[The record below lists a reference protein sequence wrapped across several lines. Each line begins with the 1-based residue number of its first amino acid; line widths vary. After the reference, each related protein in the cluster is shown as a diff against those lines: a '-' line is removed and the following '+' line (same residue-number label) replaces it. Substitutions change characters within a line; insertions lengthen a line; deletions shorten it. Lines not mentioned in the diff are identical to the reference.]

1 MVAAARHQGNVIQ
14 NPYRAPVTTCTQI
27 IRILLYWSGEST
39 AREHCMPPR
48 SHQKWPFRWDLLLR
62 YRFIETI
69 ALWEGRLTT
78 RHLCDTFGIGR
89 QQASKDIN
97 NYIREVGPANL
108 EYDKFLKGY
117 KPTDEFEPQVTQG
130 LADEYLHLMARNNEL
145 MNVFESLSLNVANV
159 EVLSLP
165 VRDVKPEVLRP
176 IMQAA
181 RQQKRL
187 DVDYVSINNPNRE
200 GRIIVPHTLVYTGL
214 RWHVRAWCEKNQE
227 YRDFVL
233 SRFRDIPDIM
243 DDSEHGKDGDTQWN
257 TRITIRITPDPRLNR
272 DQQDV
277 VEVDYGMDKG
287 ALEVT
292 TRGKLV
298 PYALKLLHIDPKE
311 ELADPMAQQIIVEN
325 RDELNP
331 WLFG

>member
-1 MVAAARHQGNVIQ
+1 M
-14 NPYRAPVTTCTQI
+14 PTTTD
-27 IRILLYWSGEST
+27 S
-39 AREHCMPPR
+39 
-48 SHQKWPFRWDLLLR
+48 KWPFRWDLLLR
-62 YRFIETI
+62 YRYIETI

-97 NYIREVGPANL
+97 NYIREVGVDNL
-108 EYDKFLKGY
+108 EYDKYLKGY
-117 KPTDEFEPQVTQG
+117 RPTESFTPQVTLG

-145 MNVFESLSLNVANV
+145 MNVFESLALNVGNV

-176 IMQAA
+176 IMLAA

-187 DVDYVSINNPNRE
+187 DVDYVSLNHPDRE

-243 DDSEHGKDGDTQWN
+243 DDSPHGIEADVQWN
-257 TRITIRITPDPRLNR
+257 TRVTLRITADPRLTP
-272 DQQDV
+272 QQREV
-277 VEVDYGMDKG
+277 IEVDYGMDQG
-287 ALEVT
+287 VLQIS

-298 PYALKLLHIDPKE
+298 PYALRLLHIDPNAV
-311 ELADPMAQQIIVEN
+311 LADPMAQQVVVEN
-325 RDELNP
+325 RGDLEP

>member
-1 MVAAARHQGNVIQ
+1 MAGHRDGA
-14 NPYRAPVTTCTQI
+14 
-27 IRILLYWSGEST
+27 
-39 AREHCMPPR
+39 
-48 SHQKWPFRWDLLLR
+48 WPFRWDLLLR

-97 NYIREVGPANL
+97 NYIREVGPGNL
-108 EYDKFLKGY
+108 EYDKYLKGY
-117 KPTDEFEPQVTQG
+117 KPTPDFAPRVTRG

-145 MNVFESLSLNVANV
+145 MNMFESLALNVANV
-159 EVLSLP
+159 EVLSQP
-165 VRDVKPEVLRP
+165 VRDVRPDVLRP

-187 DVDYVSINNPNRE
+187 EVDYVSINNPDRE

-233 SRFRDIPDIM
+233 SRFRDIPEIL
-243 DDSEHGKDGDTQWN
+243 DDSKHGADGDVEWN
-257 TRITIRITPDPRLNR
+257 TQVVLRIAPDPRLR
-272 DQQDV
+272 PDQREV
-277 VEVDYGMDKG
+277 VEADYGMSG
-287 ALEVT
+287 GVLEIR

-298 PYALKLLHIDPKE
+298 PYVLKLLHVDPGE
-311 ELADPMAQQIIVEN
+311 TAADPAAQQIVVDN
-325 RDELNP
+325 REEMER

>member
-1 MVAAARHQGNVIQ
+1 
-14 NPYRAPVTTCTQI
+14 
-27 IRILLYWSGEST
+27 
-39 AREHCMPPR
+39 MPT
-48 SHQKWPFRWDLLLR
+48 SNTSWPFRWDLLLR

-97 NYIREVGPANL
+97 NYLREVGPDNL
-108 EYDKFLKGY
+108 VYDKYLKGY
-117 KPTDEFEPQVTQG
+117 KPTPEFAPRVTLG

-145 MNVFESLSLNVANV
+145 SNMFESLALNVANV
-159 EVLSLP
+159 EVLSVP
-165 VRDVKPEVLRP
+165 VRDVKPDILRP

-187 DVDYVSINNPNRE
+187 EVDYVSLSNPDRE

-233 SRFRDIPDIM
+233 SRFRDIPEIM
-243 DDSEHGKDGDTQWN
+243 DESPHGMAQDHDWN
-257 TRITIRITPDPRLNR
+257 TSVTIRIVPHPRLNR
-272 DQQDV
+272 AQQDV
-277 VEVDYGMDKG
+277 VEVDYGMEQG
-287 ALEVT
+287 ALEIT

-298 PYALKLLHIDPKE
+298 PYALKLLHVDLEE
-311 ELADPMAQQIIVEN
+311 ELQDPTAQQIVVHN
-325 RDELNP
+325 RDEITP

>member
-1 MVAAARHQGNVIQ
+1 
-14 NPYRAPVTTCTQI
+14 
-27 IRILLYWSGEST
+27 
-39 AREHCMPPR
+39 MPTRP
-48 SHQKWPFRWDLLLR
+48 QTKWPFRWDLLLR

-97 NYIREVGPANL
+97 NYIREVGPGNL
-108 EYDKFLKGY
+108 EYDKYLKGY
-117 KPTDEFEPQVTQG
+117 KPTDVFTPQVTQG

-145 MNVFESLSLNVANV
+145 TNVFESLALNVANV
-159 EVLSLP
+159 EVLHQP
-165 VRDVKPEVLRP
+165 VRDVQPEILRP

-187 DVDYVSINNPNRE
+187 EVDYVSINNPDRE

-214 RWHVRAWCEKNQE
+214 RWHVRGWCEKNQA

-233 SRFRDIPDIM
+233 SRFRDVPEIL
-243 DDSEHGKDGDTQWN
+243 DDSEHGSDGDLDWHTDVV
-257 TRITIRITPDPRLNR
+257 IRITPDPRLR
-272 DQQDV
+272 PDQREV
-277 VEVDYGMDKG
+277 VEVDYGMTDG
-287 ALEVT
+287 ALEVH
-292 TRGKLV
+292 TRARLV
-298 PYALKLLHIDPKE
+298 PYVLKLLHIDPGE
-311 ELADPMAQQIIVEN
+311 MADDPAAQQIVVEN
-325 RDELNP
+325 REALQR

>member
-1 MVAAARHQGNVIQ
+1 MPN
-14 NPYRAPVTTCTQI
+14 
-27 IRILLYWSGEST
+27 
-39 AREHCMPPR
+39 AREA
-48 SHQKWPFRWDLLLR
+48 KWPFRWELLLR

-97 NYIREVGPANL
+97 NYIREVGPGNL
-108 EYDKFLKGY
+108 EYDKYLKGY
-117 KPTDEFEPQVTQG
+117 KPTALFTPRVTEG

-145 MNVFESLSLNVANV
+145 MNVFESLSLDVANV
-159 EVLSLP
+159 EVLSVP

-187 DVDYVSINNPNRE
+187 DVDYVSINNPDRE
-200 GRIIVPHTLVYTGL
+200 GRIIVPHTVVYTGL
-214 RWHVRAWCEKNQE
+214 RWHVRAWCEKNLE

-233 SRFRDIPDIM
+233 SRFRDIPEIM
-243 DDSEHGKDGDTQWN
+243 DDSEHGAKNDTDWN
-257 TRITIRITPDPRLNR
+257 KQVTLRITPDPRLTR
-272 DQQDV
+272 EQREV
-277 VEVDYGMDKG
+277 VEVDYGMENG
-287 ALEVT
+287 SLEVT
-292 TRGKLV
+292 ARARLASYV
-298 PYALKLLHIDPKE
+298 LKLLHIDPTNVKE
-311 ELADPMAQQIIVEN
+311 DPTAQQIVLEN
-325 RDELNP
+325 RDELQQ

>member
-1 MVAAARHQGNVIQ
+1 M
-14 NPYRAPVTTCTQI
+14 PSPT
-27 IRILLYWSGEST
+27 ES
-39 AREHCMPPR
+39 
-48 SHQKWPFRWDLLLR
+48 KWPFRWDLLLR
-62 YRFIETI
+62 YRYIETI

-97 NYIREVGPANL
+97 NYLREVGVGNL
-108 EYDKFLKGY
+108 EYDKYLKGY
-117 KPTDEFEPQVTQG
+117 KPSDEFKPRVTQG

-145 MNVFESLSLNVANV
+145 MNMFESLALNVSNA
-159 EVLSLP
+159 EVLSMP
-165 VRDVKPEVLRP
+165 VRDVKPDVLRP

-187 DVDYVSINNPNRE
+187 EVDYVSLNNPDRE

-214 RWHVRAWCEKNQE
+214 RWHVRAWCEKNQG

-233 SRFRDIPDIM
+233 SRFRDIPEIM
-243 DDSEHGKDGDTQWN
+243 NESPHGADGDSEWN
-257 TRITIRITPDPRLNR
+257 QQVTILIAPDPRLTR
-272 DQQDV
+272 EQQEV
-277 VEVDYGMDKG
+277 IQVDYGMENG
-287 ALEVT
+287 MLQIA

-298 PYALKLLHIDPKE
+298 PYALKLLHIDSRS
-311 ELADPMAQQIIVEN
+311 ELADPMAQQIVVQNRAEVE
-325 RDELNP
+325 P

>member
-1 MVAAARHQGNVIQ
+1 MPSPPAA
-14 NPYRAPVTTCTQI
+14 
-27 IRILLYWSGEST
+27 
-39 AREHCMPPR
+39 
-48 SHQKWPFRWDLLLR
+48 KWPFRWDLLLR

-97 NYIREVGPANL
+97 TYLREVGPENL
-108 EYDKFLKGY
+108 EYDKYLKGY
-117 KPTDEFEPQVTQG
+117 KPTDQFTPQVTAG

-145 MNVFESLSLNVANV
+145 LNVFESLSLNVANV
-159 EVLSLP
+159 EVLSTP
-165 VRDVKPEVLRP
+165 VRDVRPEILRP

-187 DVDYVSINNPNRE
+187 DVDYVSINNPDRE

-233 SRFRDIPDIM
+233 SRFREIPDIM
-243 DDSEHGKDGDTQWN
+243 DESEHGIEGDSDWN
-257 TRITIRITPDPRLNR
+257 TQATLRIVPDPRLSKAQR
-272 DQQDV
+272 QV
-277 VEVDYGMDKG
+277 VEVDYGMTEG
-287 ALEVT
+287 ALEIT
-292 TRGKLV
+292 TRAKLV
-298 PYALKLLHIDPKE
+298 PYALKLLHIDSLE
-311 ELADPMAQQIIVEN
+311 IHDDPTAQQIVIEN
-325 RDELNP
+325 RKQLEP

>member
-1 MVAAARHQGNVIQ
+1 MARR
-14 NPYRAPVTTCTQI
+14 P
-27 IRILLYWSGEST
+27 E
-39 AREHCMPPR
+39 E
-48 SHQKWPFRWDLLLR
+48 KWPFRWDLLLR

-97 NYIREVGPANL
+97 NYIREVGPGNL

-117 KPTDEFEPQVTQG
+117 KPTGDFQPQLTLG

-145 MNVFESLSLNVANV
+145 MNVFESLSLNMANV

-187 DVDYVSINNPNRE
+187 DVDYVSINNPDRE

-233 SRFRDIPDIM
+233 SRFRDIPEIM
-243 DDSEHGKDGDTQWN
+243 DDSEHGIIGDTQWN
-257 TRITIRITPDPRLNR
+257 TIIMIRIVPDPRLSQE
-272 DQQDV
+272 QQDV
-277 VEVDYGMDKG
+277 VEVDYGMENG

-292 TRGKLV
+292 TRGKLI
-298 PYALKLLHIDPKE
+298 PYALKSLHVDPNE
-311 ELADPMAQQIIVEN
+311 QLDDPMAQQIIVEN
-325 RDELNP
+325 RKELEP

>member
-1 MVAAARHQGNVIQ
+1 MADNAGR
-14 NPYRAPVTTCTQI
+14 
-27 IRILLYWSGEST
+27 
-39 AREHCMPPR
+39 
-48 SHQKWPFRWDLLLR
+48 WPFRWDLLLR
-62 YRFIETI
+62 YRYIETI

-97 NYIREVGPANL
+97 TYLREVGVGNL
-108 EYDKFLKGY
+108 EYDKYLKGY
-117 KPTDEFEPQVTQG
+117 KPTAAFTPQVTRG
-130 LADEYLHLMARNNEL
+130 LADEYLHLVARNNEL
-145 MNVFESLSLNVANV
+145 MNMFESLALNVSNV
-159 EVLSLP
+159 EVLHHP
-165 VRDVKPEVLRP
+165 VRDVKPDILRP

-187 DVDYVSINNPNRE
+187 DCDYVSLNNPDRE

-233 SRFRDIPDIM
+233 SRFRDPPEIM
-243 DDSEHGKDGDTQWN
+243 DESAHGAEGDTEWN
-257 TRITIRITPDPRLNR
+257 TRVSVRVTADPRLTAEQR
-272 DQQDV
+272 EV
-277 VEVDYGMDKG
+277 VETDYGMQG
-287 ALEVT
+287 GELAIE

-298 PYALKLLHIDPKE
+298 PYALRLLHIDPRETSPDPMVQQIVVANRE
-311 ELADPMAQQIIVEN
+311 ELDC
-325 RDELNP
+325 

>member
-1 MVAAARHQGNVIQ
+1 
-14 NPYRAPVTTCTQI
+14 
-27 IRILLYWSGEST
+27 
-39 AREHCMPPR
+39 MPSRPE
-48 SHQKWPFRWDLLLR
+48 QQWPFRWELLLR

-97 NYIREVGPANL
+97 NYLREVGPGNL

-117 KPTDEFEPQVTQG
+117 KPATTFRPMVTQG

-145 MNVFESLSLNVANV
+145 MNVFESLSLNMANV
-159 EVLSLP
+159 EVLSQP

-187 DVDYVSINNPNRE
+187 DVDYVSLNHPDRE
-200 GRIIVPHTLVYTGL
+200 GRIIVPHTLVYTGM

-233 SRFRDIPDIM
+233 SRFRGIPEIM
-243 DDSEHGKDGDTQWN
+243 DESPRGVDGDGEWN
-257 TRITIRITPDPRLNR
+257 TRVTIRITPDPRLTR
-272 DQQDV
+272 DQQEV
-277 VEVDYGMDKG
+277 VETDFGMENG
-287 ALEVT
+287 VLEVP

-298 PYALKLLHIDPKE
+298 PYALKLLHIDPMH

-325 RDELNP
+325 RAALLP

>member
-1 MVAAARHQGNVIQ
+1 MPTR
-14 NPYRAPVTTCTQI
+14 PAPQ
-27 IRILLYWSGEST
+27 
-39 AREHCMPPR
+39 
-48 SHQKWPFRWDLLLR
+48 WPFRWELLLR

-97 NYIREVGPANL
+97 NYLREVGPANL
-108 EYDKFLKGY
+108 EYDKYLKGY
-117 KPTDEFEPQVTQG
+117 KPAADFRPRVTQG

-145 MNVFESLSLNVANV
+145 LNVFESLALNVANV
-159 EVLSLP
+159 EVLSQP

-187 DVDYVSINNPNRE
+187 DVDYVSLNNPDRE

-233 SRFRDIPDIM
+233 SRFRDIPEIM
-243 DDSEHGKDGDTQWN
+243 DESEHGVAGDSEWN
-257 TRITIRITPDPRLNR
+257 TRVTIRIVADPRLSR
-272 DQQDV
+272 EQQEV
-277 VEVDYGMDKG
+277 VQVDYGMESG
-287 ALEVT
+287 ALEIS

-311 ELADPMAQQIIVEN
+311 QLDDPTAQQIIVEN
-325 RDELNP
+325 RAQLAP
-331 WLFG
+331 WLFA

>member
-1 MVAAARHQGNVIQ
+1 MPQR
-14 NPYRAPVTTCTQI
+14 P
-27 IRILLYWSGEST
+27 ES
-39 AREHCMPPR
+39 
-48 SHQKWPFRWDLLLR
+48 QWPFRWDLLLR
-62 YRFIETI
+62 YRYIETI

-97 NYIREVGPANL
+97 NYIREVGPGNL

-117 KPTDEFEPQVTQG
+117 KPTAEFEPKVTQG

-145 MNVFESLSLNVANV
+145 LNVFQSLSLNVANV
-159 EVLSLP
+159 EVLSVP

-181 RQQKRL
+181 RQQRRL
-187 DVDYVSINNPNRE
+187 EVDYVSVNNPDRE

-214 RWHVRAWCEKNQE
+214 RWHVRAWCEKNQG

-233 SRFRDIPDIM
+233 SRFRDIPEIM
-243 DDSEHGKDGDTQWN
+243 EESEHGVDGDIEWN
-257 TRITIRITPDPRLNR
+257 TTVSIRIVPDPRLSPE
-272 DQQDV
+272 QQQV
-277 VEVDYGMDKG
+277 VEVDYGMVNG
-287 ALEVT
+287 VLEIT
-292 TRGKLV
+292 TSGKLI
-298 PYALKLLHIDPKE
+298 PYALKLLHTDPRE
-311 ELADPMAQQIIVEN
+311 ELKDPTAQQIVVEN
-325 RDELNP
+325 RAELAP

>member
-1 MVAAARHQGNVIQ
+1 MSNR
-14 NPYRAPVTTCTQI
+14 TQ
-27 IRILLYWSGEST
+27 E
-39 AREHCMPPR
+39 
-48 SHQKWPFRWDLLLR
+48 KWPFRWDLLLR

-97 NYIREVGPANL
+97 NYIREVGPGNL
-108 EYDKFLKGY
+108 EYDKFIKGY
-117 KPTDEFEPQVTQG
+117 KPVADFVPRVTQG

-176 IMQAA
+176 IMLAA

-187 DVDYVSINNPNRE
+187 DVDYVSINNPDRE

-214 RWHVRAWCEKNQE
+214 RWHVRAWCEKNQA

-233 SRFRDIPDIM
+233 SRFRDIPEIM
-243 DDSEHGKDGDTQWN
+243 DDSDHGVCGDTQWN
-257 TRITIRITPDPRLNR
+257 TRVTIRIVPDPRLSKEQR
-272 DQQDV
+272 EV
-277 VEVDYGMDKG
+277 VEVDYGMENG
-287 ALEVT
+287 ALEVS

-298 PYALKLLHIDPKE
+298 SYALKLLHVDPKE
-311 ELADPMAQQIIVEN
+311 ELSDPTAQQIIVEN
-325 RDELNP
+325 REALSP

>member
-1 MVAAARHQGNVIQ
+1 MER
-14 NPYRAPVTTCTQI
+14 RAD
-27 IRILLYWSGEST
+27 G
-39 AREHCMPPR
+39 
-48 SHQKWPFRWDLLLR
+48 KWPFRWDLLLR
-62 YRFIETI
+62 YRYIETLV
-69 ALWEGRLTT
+69 LWEGRLTT

-97 NYIREVGPANL
+97 NYLRDVAPGNL
-108 EYDKFLKGY
+108 EYDKYLKGY
-117 KPTDEFEPQVTQG
+117 KPAEGFTPQVTRG

-145 MNVFESLSLNVANV
+145 MNMFESLSLNVANV
-159 EVLSLP
+159 EVLSVP

-181 RQQKRL
+181 RQRKRL
-187 DVDYVSINNPNRE
+187 DVDYVSINNPDRE
-200 GRIIVPHTLVYTGL
+200 GRIIVPHTLVYTGV
-214 RWHVRAWCEKNQE
+214 RWHVRAWCEKNLE

-243 DDSEHGKDGDTQWN
+243 DESEHGVDGDEEWN
-257 TRITIRITPDPRLNR
+257 TRVTIRIAPDPRLRR
-272 DQQDV
+272 DQREV
-277 VEVDYGMDKG
+277 VEVDYGMENG
-287 ALEVT
+287 RLEID

-311 ELADPMAQQIIVEN
+311 ELADPAAQQIIVEN
-325 RDELNP
+325 REELRP